1 MGRGCSPGKPGKLWG
16 VWRWGAVGEAVPG
29 GAAGHTGSSCPLL
42 PGLYLIACSSPATLS
57 LLTPLYMQLY
67 HGDGMLCSL
76 SRRPKEKPGRELPA
90 DIHHCARTSMPSPLA
105 GCGGAWGGGWPLSA
119 GRALPQPAPFPSPE
133 PEAAV
138 ALGAGRKLR
147 VTVTHCGARLIARRC
162 RRFITATLGSLD
174 RTSHCGSVCPGSS
187 GGGGQGALSPLVTL
201 GPGHRRSPRSRH
213 PSEWGRVGPCSFPK
227 LCCSPSQQGPVW
239 EALPRACP
247 CVYGDSASPHPELQ
261 GPSAAPSSAAVMNRI
276 FCIINN

>member
-1 MGRGCSPGKPGKLWG
+1 MGGCGGGSTWGCS
-16 VWRWGAVGEAVPG
+16 GA
-29 GAAGHTGSSCPLL
+29 HWQQL
-42 PGLYLIACSSPATLS
+42 PTPPRALFNRLQLSRNLS

-90 DIHHCARTSMPSPLA
+90 DIHRCARTSMPSPLA

-187 GGGGQGALSPLVTL
+187 GGGGQGALSPSVTL

-239 EALPRACP
+239 EALPRARP
-247 CVYGDSASPHPELQ
+247 CAYGDSASPHPELQ